1 MQEPGKCNLKI
12 HILDVRHRHRSS
24 SVDTVRELADR
35 IAKGLDAPF
44 NKKTLPSMI
53 LYDEVGL
60 LLYDKFSAETPE
72 YYPFGAEMEI
82 LKMRADEIVQVMHVR
97 SNSAIVPGE
106 VVVELGAGSLRK
118 TSHLLR
124 ALSNIVPIPS
134 HVPPVT
140 YFALDLDES
149 ELRRTL
155 NEIHISDIG
164 PSLAGK
170 GTYESGLEFIV
181 VRKLGSSGQED
192 ECAPFRPA
200 FGPDITSAR
209 PGHLPL
215 HLFFLGGTI
224 GSFHRGED
232 AHHDNKR
239 EELELTYDNPK
250 GHNKVFVLNGLD
262 VAGKTLGSPGLFD
275 RDNWDFF
282 RHYDEDKRC
291 IEGFYKCLRSY
302 EISLPGYNRSV
313 QFLQGEFVQVTVST
327 KYSESDISALLADA
341 QLKPIQHWVD
351 STNRHSL
358 WLLER
363 PLITTAQSPFA

>member
-1 MQEPGKCNLKI
+1 MQFLMQEPGKCNLKI

-24 SVDTVRELADR
+24 NVDTVRELADR

-106 VVVELGAGSLRK
+106 VVVELGAGWNYRIISPWR
-118 TSHLLR
+118 
-124 ALSNIVPIPS
+124 
-134 HVPPVT
+134 
-140 YFALDLDES
+140 
-149 ELRRTL
+149 RRT
-155 NEIHISDIG
+155 
-164 PSLAGK
+164 
-170 GTYESGLEFIV
+170 V
-181 VRKLGSSGQED
+181 SS
-192 ECAPFRPA
+192 PL
-200 FGPDITSAR
+200 R
-209 PGHLPL
+209 PGDTLL
-215 HLFFLGGTI
+215 LGL
-224 GSFHRGED
+224 S
-232 AHHDNKR
+232 HDNKR